1 MFCNCQGTILF
12 MLKKRIQNQHG
23 YQKRKIKGKR
33 QATNEDKN
41 ISEAELEELSALL
54 LKEVKAKKPNK
65 EAIREIQVATFP
77 SRSSH
82 IDQLDKTVLSEIS
95 SSYPFFA
102 IHECTVSFNN
112 DCKINRRKMSFTVFN
127 AILTF
132 YPLEYWIDTCT
143 LHVWHKSLHPC
154 HGLRMWS
161 LWNKGICNW
170 PWLQEVSKW
179 ITYTITRC

>member
-1 MFCNCQGTILF
+1 
-12 MLKKRIQNQHG
+12 MLKKPIQNQHG

-41 ISEAELEELSALL
+41 ISEAELEELSAQRGQS
-54 LKEVKAKKPNK
+54 KETQQRSHQGNTVK
-65 EAIREIQVATFP
+65 VATFP
-77 SRSSH
+77 SRSSY

-112 DCKINRRKMSFTVFN
+112 NCKINRRKMSFTVFN

-132 YPLEYWIDTCT
+132 CPLEY
-143 LHVWHKSLHPC
+143 
-154 HGLRMWS
+154 
-161 LWNKGICNW
+161 
-170 PWLQEVSKW
+170 
-179 ITYTITRC
+179 